1 MFTNASRGL
10 SAIAEL
16 VHISHR
22 IYAKL
27 GIELRVAVGA
37 DAISSAFANAENY
50 VNNSTQM
57 SLWTKRGGHLWKKI
71 LQNETQRHRTSK
83 RPSIRQRV
91 SLMRLSE
98 D

>member
-16 VHISHR
+16 VHVSHR

-27 GIELRVAVGA
+27 GIELRLAVGA

-57 SLWTKRGGHLWKKI
+57 SLWTKRGGHLWKKYYR
-71 LQNETQRHRTSK
+71 TRHSATGRANGRVFVS
-83 RPSIRQRV
+83 V
-91 SLMRLSE
+91 SL
-98 D
+98 